1 MLLHGITDNFNLRS
15 SVANNNGLK
24 CQFYTFGC
32 VAYICSEAPLHNVK
46 STSEFKTKPKFSYCL
61 NHCVCPIVRKLV
73 LVITWLRGR
82 LQINFPTRFT
92 KSEISRAKRGKFDF
106 VNWGGKLICNLP
118 SGMWLL
124 VNPTQEHTWCY
135 NVRFDVRSDENI
147 DYFRLSVTNKL
158 DEVEKSFTSQKTY
171 VIESCLSANPAVISP
186 KGLWLCNIRN
196 INFVIIAVFD
206 VIFVIFPAKKTFH

>member
-1 MLLHGITDNFNLRS
+1 MFQLKSKLFLGWLIHMFWFL
-15 SVANNNGLK
+15 GLNVVSN
-24 CQFYTFGC
+24 YSTF
-32 VAYICSEAPLHNVK
+32 
-46 STSEFKTKPKFSYCL
+46 TWTKPVFLKIFQFWL
-61 NHCVCPIVRKLV
+61 HATVGLV

-124 VNPTQEHTWCY
+124 VNPTQEHTLTWCY

-206 VIFVIFPAKKTFH
+206 VIFVISPAKKTFH